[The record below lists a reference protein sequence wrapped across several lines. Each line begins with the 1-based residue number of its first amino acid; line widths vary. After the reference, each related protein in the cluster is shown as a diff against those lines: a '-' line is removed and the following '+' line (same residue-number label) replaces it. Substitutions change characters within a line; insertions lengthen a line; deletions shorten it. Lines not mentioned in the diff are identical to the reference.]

1 VSRLSPSVAAS
12 HILSSCATLHTS
24 DCVIPFII
32 GHVSPRNTITR
43 VVSVAPLYVSAVLA
57 LTCILLARQTVFDPH
72 FGQSVTL

>member
-24 DCVIPFII
+24 GCLIPFII

-43 VVSVAPLYVSAVLA
+43 VVSVMSLYVSTVTHMDVPSAVL
-57 LTCILLARQTVFDPH
+57 QTGSSH
-72 FGQSVTL
+72 